1 MHQFTRNF
9 LYILAPVK
17 VNFVRVLS
25 SKNEQS
31 KIFSVAVNIVAN
43 LFGKCNVTVSYGPFK
58 TKLPFSL
65 YRQVHNRSQLIK
77 LK

>member
-1 MHQFTRNF
+1 M
-9 LYILAPVK
+9 
-17 VNFVRVLS
+17 RVLS
-25 SKNEQS
+25 SKSEQS

-65 YRQVHNRSQLIK
+65 YREVHNRSQLIK
-77 LK
+77 LKGTEN